1 MTNPSPESHQPI
13 IDAEHVDFRSA
24 QASAD
29 FKELRSTHRSF
40 VFPMTIAFLVWYLL
54 YVILAVY
61 QPGFMATKIMGNVN
75 IGIIFGLLQFVTTFG
90 ITGWYVT
97 FANCKLDPQ
106 AAGLRQDIEEGV
118 YAHRQGE

>member
-1 MTNPSPESHQPI
+1 
-13 IDAEHVDFRSA
+13 
-24 QASAD
+24 
-29 FKELRSTHRSF
+29 
-40 VFPMTIAFLVWYLL
+40 MTIAFLVWYLL

-61 QPGFMATKIMGNVN
+61 QPGFMAKKIMGNVN

-97 FANCKLDPQ
+97 FANRKLDPQ